1 MCYPQYQ
8 EDELFDTV
16 AKQRMKPPLTK
27 FRMGDLYGK
36 SGKKELTGFIK
47 SLTYTIPDESP
58 WEMNQYEKLPRHV
71 TAAITYQVIHGNVP
85 ELLKKDGDPYEFYG
99 HPTTW
104 NGEI

>member
-1 MCYPQYQ
+1 MPTAIPKIRK
-8 EDELFDTV
+8 LVRTL
-16 AKQRMKPPLTK
+16 PSNPLT
-27 FRMGDLYGK
+27 DSL
-36 SGKKELTGFIK
+36 LTP
-47 SLTYTIPDESP
+47 TPH
-58 WEMNQYEKLPRHV
+58 QRKLRVPKHI